1 MNHSRSILRTSPI
14 CFGATKNF
22 TVLSSS
28 ASGVRLIRSTNA
40 LDDVS
45 YVAITSPSVSGAFG
59 IFPNSIPPSSAC
71 SLAFCSVTNIQ
82 ARSFAAL
89 HLACGFRSDLAAGYA
104 LSTRIVVDSS
114 FSSWVR
120 NCCFALMIFLPFS
133 AALDETGELLEAPG
147 PSGLMLLL
155 RLFRREQLLR
165 EHELGRVTAVQE
177 LDGHHGFWG
186 LRLALPPPGIHQL
199 SRGVHDAVDTD
210 QAVQRAVGCLH
221 VDAVRAPGPQV
232 HLCDGRGERPR
243 GLPLFHFVRR
253 GPRPEDALRPAR
265 ERAPEPER
273 DGGPLLLSGGHADDS
288 CALGWAR

>member
-22 TVLSSS
+22 TALLSS
-28 ASGVRLIRSTNA
+28 ASGVRLTRSTKA
-40 LDDVS
+40 LEDFS
-45 YVAITSPSVSGAFG
+45 YVAITSASVSGAFA

-120 NCCFALMIFLPFS
+120 NCCFSLMIRFS
-133 AALDETGELLEAPG
+133 LSQWPWT
-147 PSGLMLLL
+147 
-155 RLFRREQLLR
+155 RRASFSK
-165 EHELGRVTAVQE
+165 HPVHPVSCFCFASSDVNNSCVSTSSV
-177 LDGHHGFWG
+177 
-186 LRLALPPPGIHQL
+186 ALPRSRNSTVTKVSGASGSL
-199 SRGVHDAVDTD
+199 S
-210 QAVQRAVGCLH
+210 QR
-221 VDAVRAPGPQV
+221 QV
-232 HLCDGRGERPR
+232 YTSFLGG
-243 GLPLFHFVRR
+243 PLFHFLRR
-253 GPRPEDALRPAR
+253 GPRLEDALRPRR
-265 ERAPEPER
+265 ERAPGPER
-273 DGGPLLLSGGHADDS
+273 DGGALLLSGGHADDS

>member
-1 MNHSRSILRTSPI
+1 MNHSRSIFRTSPI

-40 LDDVS
+40 LDDFS

-114 FSSWVR
+114 FSNWVR
-120 NCCFALMIFLPFS
+120 NCCFSLMICLPFS
-133 AALDETGELLEAPG
+133 AALDETGDFSKHPVHPVSCFCFASSDVSNSCVSTSSVALPRSRNSTVTKVSGASGSLSQRQVYTGLLGGSTVSFLAAWSTPG
-147 PSGLMLLL
+147 GQRVEL
-155 RLFRREQLLR
+155 RLPEP
-165 EHELGRVTAVQE
+165 AVP
-177 LDGHHGFWG
+177 LD
-186 LRLALPPPGIHQL
+186 
-199 SRGVHDAVDTD
+199 
-210 QAVQRAVGCLH
+210 
-221 VDAVRAPGPQV
+221 
-232 HLCDGRGERPR
+232 
-243 GLPLFHFVRR
+243 
-253 GPRPEDALRPAR
+253 PAR
-265 ERAPEPER
+265 RVLH
-273 DGGPLLLSGGHADDS
+273 G
-288 CALGWAR
+288 